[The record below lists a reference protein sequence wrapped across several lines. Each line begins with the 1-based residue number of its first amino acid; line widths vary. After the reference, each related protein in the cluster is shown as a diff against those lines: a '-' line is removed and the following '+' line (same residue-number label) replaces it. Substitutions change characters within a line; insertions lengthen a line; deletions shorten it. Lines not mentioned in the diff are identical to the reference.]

1 MKRLMSAVLFTAVAI
16 VGITVSVAATVDSD
30 LATLRKAPLNQES
43 TPPPMS
49 KTLNTDIIPA
59 RSYPMQPPLI
69 PHKIDNYQVDIKAN
83 KCMSC
88 HARSRVAD
96 TQATMISVT
105 HFMDRDGN
113 FLAELSPRR
122 YFCQQ
127 CHVTQSDAKLLVDTD
142 FTDLDSLIGQEQ

>member
-69 PHKIDNYQVDIKAN
+69 PHKTDNYQVDIKAN